1 MSGCVILHPVD
12 NVAIATAK
20 VAAGCEVAPGVVAC
34 SEVPRSHQV
43 ALWAIALHEP
53 VVEFGQVIG

>member
-1 MSGCVILHPVD
+1 VILHPVD

-34 SEVPRSHQV
+34 SEVPRSRQV
-43 ALWAIALHEP
+43 ALRAIALSMNP
-53 VVEFGQVIG
+53 W